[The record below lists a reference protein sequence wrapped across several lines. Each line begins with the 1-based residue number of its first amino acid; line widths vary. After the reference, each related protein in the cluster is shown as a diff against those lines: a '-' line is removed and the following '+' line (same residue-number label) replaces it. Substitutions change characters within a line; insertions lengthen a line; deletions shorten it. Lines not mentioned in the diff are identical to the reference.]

1 MCRAPSGDGLG
12 LETLAQVGLAD
23 RWHHTAAELSGGQQQ
38 RVAIARALVSSPS
51 VIFADEPTGNLDSVK
66 SHEIMQLLTSLNAE
80 RGLTIVLV
88 THEEDVASY
97 AGRQVRFHDGLIASD
112 TRSAQMIW
120 NAFVLALREIRN
132 NLLRAGLTTL
142 GIVIGVSAVILMV
155 TLGAG
160 ANQKVTG
167 EFASLGN
174 NLLVLLP
181 GQQNGPP
188 TADRPVRH
196 GGRRQNPARN
206 SEPRRCRARTR
217 GAGRCSSTATTTTI
231 RRSTARRMPI
241 CTAAIGGSWRAAN
254 SRPPKSSPENPCASS
269 AKPTGA
275 NCSATR
281 CPSATRIRINKI
293 SCEVIGMLEPKGVST
308 FGQDMDELVLM
319 PLKAVQRKIAGNTE
333 VNVIRVSVDRQEDIP
348 HVKDMIQRLMREIR
362 HIIPGQV
369 DDFDVEDLQEIT
381 QIVQSATLILT
392 AFLSAVAA
400 VSLLVGGI
408 GIMNIMLVSVTERTR
423 EIGIRLAI
431 GARERD
437 VLLQFL
443 IEAVVMSAL
452 GGVLGVLI
460 GLGGSAA
467 IAAALKIPFVFQ
479 PAIVLHRGRF
489 LRHRRRGVRLFPG
502 TPRGAAGSDRSA
514 TARVAIFWPT
524 HSILVMARDCG
535 PPS

>member
-1 MCRAPSGDGLG
+1 
-12 LETLAQVGLAD
+12 
-23 RWHHTAAELSGGQQQ
+23 
-38 RVAIARALVSSPS
+38 
-51 VIFADEPTGNLDSVK
+51 
-66 SHEIMQLLTSLNAE
+66 
-80 RGLTIVLV
+80 
-88 THEEDVASY
+88 
-97 AGRQVRFHDGLIASD
+97 
-112 TRSAQMIW
+112 MIW
-120 NAFVLALREIRN
+120 NAFLLALREIRN

-181 GQQNGPP
+181 GQPNGPP
-188 TADRPVRH
+188 TATVPFDIAVVEKIQREIPNLADVIPEVAVQGVIVNGNH
-196 GGRRQNPARN
+196 NHNTQIDGTTNAYMHSRN
-206 SEPRRCRARTR
+206 WNLV
-217 GAGRCSSTATTTTI
+217 AGREFSPAEMLAGKSVCILGETD
-231 RRSTARRMPI
+231 RRELFGDQVPI
-241 CTAAIGGSWRAAN
+241 
-254 SRPPKSSPENPCASS
+254 
-269 AKPTGA
+269 GA
-275 NCSATR
+275 
-281 CPSATRIRINKI
+281 RIRINKI
-293 SCEVIGMLEPKGVST
+293 SCEVIGILEPKGVST

-333 VNVIRVSVDRQEDIP
+333 INVIRISVDNQEDIP
-348 HVKDMIQRLMREIR
+348 HAKDMIQRLMREIR

-369 DDFDVEDLQEIT
+369 DDFDVEDLQEVT

-479 PAIVLHRGRF
+479 PAIVLIAVGFSAIVGVAFGFFPARRAARLDPIEA
-489 LRHRRRGVRLFPG
+489 LRHE
-502 TPRGAAGSDRSA
+502 
-514 TARVAIFWPT
+514 
-524 HSILVMARDCG
+524 
-535 PPS
+535 